1 MPEGRKRAH
10 DGDALGGGN
19 DLIDALAEATASTRT
34 LKRRIVVLESEQ
46 ELIQALFLKERDAA
60 NESRLALERANA
72 ALQACAMDLGCAVN
86 MVVNTSVHERF
97 YGLVSTIPPRKIL
110 SS

>member
-10 DGDALGGGN
+10 DGDALGGVN

-46 ELIQALFLKERDAA
+46 QKRSF
-60 NESRLALERANA
+60 
-72 ALQACAMDLGCAVN
+72 CAMDA
-86 MVVNTSVHERF
+86 
-97 YGLVSTIPPRKIL
+97 L
-110 SS
+110 SSPLGVRNFA